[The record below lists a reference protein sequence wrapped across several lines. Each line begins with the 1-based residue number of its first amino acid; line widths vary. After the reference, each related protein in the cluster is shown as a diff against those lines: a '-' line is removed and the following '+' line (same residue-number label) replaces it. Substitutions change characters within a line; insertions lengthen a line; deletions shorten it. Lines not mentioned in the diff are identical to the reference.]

1 MRSGS
6 ISVFFLVL
14 CLFSGNY
21 FRNTCT
27 VVLQVVVNGRGT
39 PFSSGSNTGKAELR
53 YLT

>member
-6 ISVFFLVL
+6 ISVFSLVL

-21 FRNTCT
+21 FRNTWIAMLY
-27 VVLQVVVNGRGT
+27 VGVNARGT
-39 PFSSGSNTGKAELR
+39 PFSKGSNTGKAELG